1 MDKQLTY
8 KVLLVD
14 DELIILS
21 GLKFLINWHS
31 IGCEIIDTASNGQE
45 ALKIIEEKSP
55 DIVICDI
62 NLPVFDGIEVLRQ
75 SNNLSNN
82 TVFIMLTNHQDFHLA
97 QQALKYKAVDYII
110 KTNLQPELLI
120 QSIEN
125 AQNEINKR
133 KKIEKIDFVENYIY
147 KNETEII
154 KNSLLNI
161 INSTPNNRQQLDEQF
176 KICTSANIFNSYCII
191 QIYINNP
198 DIVNINL
205 FTAKEKNKLIEC
217 EKDII
222 NKICKNFFEDYIILD
237 YNSSSV
243 LVFVSNYANI
253 DKQYIRHLYRKILTT
268 SKNILEISVD
278 IAITQIFNSISDI
291 YLCIEQLKHIN
302 NYYYYNNKGIIF
314 YDEINYSQYNDNFD
328 ISTIINDLSKAL
340 TSYNSDNIDSVFQ
353 ELIELLISSKPEKQ
367 NAINCCIRIYNYT
380 MATLQSLDNPKAF
393 NENFSNSSNTINKLI
408 SVGTFEDVILW
419 IKRLNTTID
428 NYNLS
433 VTSKSNNLI
442 DSAKKFIIDHIDT
455 KLTLN
460 SVANYLSITPSYLS
474 HLFKKECD
482 RNFID
487 YINQLKIE
495 RACVLLNENRYL
507 IYEIAYML
515 GFDNAYYFTKIFKKY
530 KGITPKEYL
539 QKINKDNNE

>member
-1 MDKQLTY
+1 MDKQLIY

-21 GLKFLINWHS
+21 GLKFLINWKS

-75 SNNLSNN
+75 CNNLGKN

-125 AQNEINKR
+125 AQNEINKKR
-133 KKIEKIDFVENYIY
+133 KIKKIDFVESYIY
-147 KNETEII
+147 KNETDII
-154 KNSLLNI
+154 KSSLLNI
-161 INSTPNNRQQLDEQF
+161 INSASNNDHQLDEQF
-176 KICTSANIFNSYCII
+176 KICNSANIFRSYCII

-205 FTAKEKNKLIEC
+205 FTAKEKNKLMDC

-243 LVFVSNYANI
+243 LVFVSNYPNI

-278 IAITQIFNSISDI
+278 IAITDVFNDSSDI
-291 YLCIEQLKHIN
+291 YLCIEQLKHMN
-302 NYYYYNNKGIIF
+302 NFYYYNNKGIIF
-314 YDEINYSQYNDNFD
+314 YDEINHNQYKDHFD

-340 TSYNSDNIDSVFQ
+340 TSYNFEDINSVF
-353 ELIELLISSKPEKQ
+353 EKLIELLITSKPEKQ

-380 MATLQSLDNPKAF
+380 IATLQSLDNPKAF
-393 NENFSNSSNTINKLI
+393 NDNFSNSSNTINKLI
-408 SVGTFEDVILW
+408 SVGTFEDVISW
-419 IKRLNTTID
+419 IRQLNSTIN
-428 NYNLS
+428 NYNIS

-442 DSAKKFIIDHIDT
+442 DSAKEFILEHIDT

-474 HLFKKECD
+474 HLFKKECN
-482 RNFID
+482 RNFVD
-487 YINQLKIE
+487 YINQLKIDK
-495 RACVLLNENRYL
+495 ACKLLNENQYL

-530 KGITPKEYL
+530 KGVTPKEYL
-539 QKINKDNNE
+539 HKISKDIND